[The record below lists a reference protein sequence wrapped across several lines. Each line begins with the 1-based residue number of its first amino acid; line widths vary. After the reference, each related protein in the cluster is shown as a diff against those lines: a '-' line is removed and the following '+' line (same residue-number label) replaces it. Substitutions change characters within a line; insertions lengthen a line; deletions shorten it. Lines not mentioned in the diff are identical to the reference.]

1 MDMTASIN
9 ATVLREIARCC
20 LVGEPLRA
28 ELARVLGA
36 ALQGFLSRRHPTI
49 EAALGIITMRGG
61 ISWLAA
67 EANRLRDS
75 ALRELAERACPGQS
89 VAAQARFVHVMSIR
103 YAATAWPRER
113 DLPIMPER
121 YSGTA
126 HEPLWQAFK
135 SGGKMPVGERQLRNI
150 LRR

>member
-1 MDMTASIN
+1 MTTSIN
-9 ATVLREIARCC
+9 PSVLREIARSC
-20 LVGEPLRA
+20 LIGEPLKA
-28 ELARVLGA
+28 DLARALGA

-67 EANRLRDS
+67 EANRTRDD
-75 ALRELAERACPGQS
+75 ALRKLAEIVCAGKS
-89 VAAQARFVHVMSIR
+89 VAAQARAIYVMSVR
-103 YAATAWPRER
+103 YAASAWHNDR
-113 DLPIMPER
+113 DATIMPDR
-121 YSGTA
+121 YAGSA
-126 HEPLWQAFK
+126 YEWLWHAFK